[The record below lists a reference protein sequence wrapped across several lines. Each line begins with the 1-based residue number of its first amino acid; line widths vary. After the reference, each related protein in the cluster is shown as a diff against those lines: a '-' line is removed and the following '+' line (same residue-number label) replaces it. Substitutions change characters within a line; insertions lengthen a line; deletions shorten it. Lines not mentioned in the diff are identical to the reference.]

1 VKTSGTREPIVLSM
15 SFTATVEPSAPTWHL
30 RPVAPLVPTLPFST
44 PSPERSVED
53 DLALRMIKKE
63 AKLRAEAV
71 RPLDA
76 WERYRALTDA
86 IDEGFTLTEI
96 ADRKVRFA
104 LLVMAGLNVAV
115 FAIVS
120 RPELSGLG
128 LRGWVAPWALAYGVV
143 AVYFLL
149 QAVEALRPRE
159 ASLSRRAV
167 CPGPPADAL
176 RDVATAA
183 DAEPSD
189 CERAWREVRIDQLT
203 AGLVAQAHALARCN
217 HEKYASLRR
226 LYAGLRAMAVMVAG
240 LVALAALTAVFP
252 SLHG

>member
-1 VKTSGTREPIVLSM
+1 ML
-15 SFTATVEPSAPTWHL
+15 
-30 RPVAPLVPTLPFST
+30 
-44 PSPERSVED
+44 
-53 DLALRMIKKE
+53 KKE
-63 AKLRAEAV
+63 AKLRAEAA

-76 WERYRALTDA
+76 RERYRALTDA

-104 LLVMAGLNVAV
+104 LLVMAGLNVGV

-128 LRGWVAPWALAYGVV
+128 LRGWVGPWALAYGVV

-159 ASLSRRAV
+159 ASLARRAV
-167 CPGPPADAL
+167 RPDMPADAL

-189 CERAWREVRIDQLT
+189 YERAWREVRFDQLT
-203 AGLVAQAHALARCN
+203 CRARRAGPRARALQLREVRGPAPAVRGASRHGRDGRARW
-217 HEKYASLRR
+217 ASPR
-226 LYAGLRAMAVMVAG
+226 
-240 LVALAALTAVFP
+240 
-252 SLHG
+252 

>member
-1 VKTSGTREPIVLSM
+1 MRS
-15 SFTATVEPSAPTWHL
+15 TATAESAPTWRP
-30 RPVAPLVPTLPFST
+30 RPVAPPVPALPV
-44 PSPERSVED
+44 PAPPPERSVED
-53 DLALRMIKKE
+53 ELALRMLKKE
-63 AKLRAEAV
+63 AKLRAEAA

-76 WERYRALTDA
+76 RERYRALTDA

-104 LLVMAGLNVAV
+104 LLVMAGLNVGV

-128 LRGWVAPWALAYGVV
+128 LRGWVGPWAFAYGVV

-167 CPGPPADAL
+167 RPDVPAEAL
-176 RDVATAA
+176 REVATAA

-189 CERAWREVRIDQLT
+189 YERAWREVRFDQLT
-203 AGLVAQAHALARCN
+203 AGLAAQAHALARCN
-217 HEKYASLRR
+217 FEKFAALRR
-226 LYAGLRAMAVMVAG
+226 LYAGLRVMAVMVAAF
-240 LVALAALTAVFP
+240 VALAALTTIVP
-252 SLHG
+252 SLRG